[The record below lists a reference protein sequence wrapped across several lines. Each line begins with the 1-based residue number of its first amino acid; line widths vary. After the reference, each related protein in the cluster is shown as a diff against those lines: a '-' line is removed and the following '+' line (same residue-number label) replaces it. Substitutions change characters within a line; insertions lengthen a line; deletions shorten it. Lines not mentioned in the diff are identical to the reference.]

1 MIIPVQEN
9 RSKNV
14 KDLVTKEAY
23 RSSILWIVQKG
34 SYVSFAPNNFQVMQH
49 WRSTGKLNIVTLV
62 LLVKNVANNSKQ
74 LKIYWIIRGVTRH
87 VSVTNVGNVSQP

>member
-1 MIIPVQEN
+1 M
-9 RSKNV
+9 
-14 KDLVTKEAY
+14 TKEAY

-34 SYVSFAPNNFQVMQH
+34 SYVSFVPNNFQVMQH

-74 LKIYWIIRGVTRH
+74 LRMYWIIREVTRH
-87 VSVTNVGNVSQP
+87 VSVTNVGNASQP

>member
-1 MIIPVQEN
+1 MKGFSDKRGLQVIHFVDCPEGQ
-9 RSKNV
+9 
-14 KDLVTKEAY
+14 
-23 RSSILWIVQKG
+23 G
-34 SYVSFAPNNFQVMQH
+34 SYVSFVPNNFQVMQH